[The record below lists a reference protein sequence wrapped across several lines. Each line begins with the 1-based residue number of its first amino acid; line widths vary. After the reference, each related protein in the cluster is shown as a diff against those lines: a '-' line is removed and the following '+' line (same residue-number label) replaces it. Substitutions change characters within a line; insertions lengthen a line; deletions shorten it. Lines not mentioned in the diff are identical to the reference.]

1 MKADVAPESRYEIK
15 FTASEVHR
23 ARVEQWLRTHRA
35 GFRTAFPAR
44 WVNNI
49 YFDSFDYGA
58 FSENLAGVSART
70 KIRYRWYGELLST
83 RPGAIELKCKR
94 NLFGWKRVYRLEEY
108 LCLTSKPWREIYTAL
123 RERIP
128 EELRCHLDAH
138 PQVVLI
144 NRYRR
149 RYFVSGDGRIRATVD
164 WKQMVWDQRFNRFP
178 NLDRP
183 ANMPRSMVLEIKCD
197 RGERELASRIVQS
210 LPIRVGRHSK
220 YVVGVRAITG
230 C

>member
-1 MKADVAPESRYEIK
+1 MKAVVPSESRYEIK
-15 FTASEVHR
+15 FSASEVHR
-23 ARVEQWLRTHRA
+23 ARLEQWLHTHPA

-49 YFDSFDYGA
+49 YFDSFDYDA
-58 FSENLAGVSART
+58 VWENLSGVSNRT
-70 KIRYRWYGELLST
+70 KIRFRWYGESLNT

-94 NLFGWKRVYRLEEY
+94 NLFGWKRVHRLDED
-108 LCLTSKPWREIYTAL
+108 LGLGSKSWREIYSGL
-123 RERIP
+123 RKAIP
-128 EELRCHLDAH
+128 EDLRCYLDAH
-138 PQVVLI
+138 PLVVLI

-164 WKQMVWDQRFNRFP
+164 WKQAVWDQRCNAYP

-183 ANMPRSMVLEIKCD
+183 ANMPRSVILEIKFD
-197 RGERELASRIVQS
+197 RGDRELASRVLQT

-230 C
+230 Y

>member
-1 MKADVAPESRYEIK
+1 MKAAVPLESRYEVK
-15 FTASEVHR
+15 FAASEVYR
-23 ARVEQWLRTHRA
+23 ARVEQWLHSHRA

-70 KIRYRWYGELLST
+70 KIRYRWYGELLKT
-83 RPGAIELKCKR
+83 GPGAIELKCKR
-94 NLFGWKRVYRLEEY
+94 NLFGWKRVYRLEED
-108 LCLTSKPWREIYTAL
+108 LCLDSRPWREIYTGL
-123 RERIP
+123 RKRIP
-128 EELRCHLDAH
+128 ENLRCFLDAH

-144 NRYRR
+144 NRYQRK
-149 RYFVSGDGRIRATVD
+149 YFVSGDGRIRATVD
-164 WKQMVWDQRFNRFP
+164 WKQMVWDQRLNPFP

-197 RGERELASRIVQS
+197 RGDRELASRILQT

-230 C
+230 Y